1 MISRALGP
9 FEIGG
14 NPGTPRCLNLAD
26 GFLVEACG
34 TKRGSVVLQDLAGIS
49 VEMFQQPGQAG
60 SRRYEAM
67 IKL

>member
-1 MISRALGP
+1 MIPRALRP
-9 FEIGG
+9 LEIGV

-34 TKRGSVVLQDLAGIS
+34 TKCGGIVLQDLAGIS
-49 VEMFQQPGQAG
+49 IELLQQPGQAG

-67 IKL
+67 VKL